1 MGPSQGLNVLICKTG
16 ADRPS
21 EGGWAIEMWGPAPGL
36 HTTTQHVATVKAF
49 MSAFAKWEATHLRP
63 TELHGLCSVPI
74 LGSNSISDSLVACL
88 GTWQPL

>member
-49 MSAFAKWEATHLRP
+49 MTAFAKWEATHLRP
-63 TELHGLCSVPI
+63 TELHGLCMGFAVCQFWAQIPAPQ
-74 LGSNSISDSLVACL
+74 LRV
-88 GTWQPL
+88 